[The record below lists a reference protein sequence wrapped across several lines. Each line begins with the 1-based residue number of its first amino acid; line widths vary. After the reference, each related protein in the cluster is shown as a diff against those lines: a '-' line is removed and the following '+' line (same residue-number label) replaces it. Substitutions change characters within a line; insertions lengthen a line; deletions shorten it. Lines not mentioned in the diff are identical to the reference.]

1 MELNFLDER
10 NSLFK
15 DNSSTLIAKHK
26 FEQPKK
32 ALGTQSPRALCL
44 ESIHVLSSKS
54 LNKDKFTN
62 FQSHSTKNECCLTL
76 SNLIYDLLGNEFKKV
91 RFELDE
97 NIDDMSYH
105 DKLRLLNILNLY
117 SNIDISELS
126 IINKAKVKDSMGRS
140 TSFRIFLKL
149 TKESYQ
155 IILLDPLHFAI
166 PSKKQN
172 EKGYRFEDNKGNN
185 LCMLKHII
193 SKEAQLTK
201 IYRELKK
208 LSEIICYD

>member
-54 LNKDKFTN
+54 LNK
-62 FQSHSTKNECCLTL
+62 NECCLTL

-117 SNIDISELS
+117 SNINISELS
-126 IINKAKVKDSMGRS
+126 IINKAKVKDSMERS